1 MDGGGGPAGVSATG
15 KGATKRQW
23 YPTEH
28 EAAPPKARRRYTQR
42 ALRPS
47 ITPGTVL
54 ILLAGKHKG
63 RRVVFLKQLQPSGM
77 LLVTG
82 PFRVNGVP
90 ARRVHPRLVI
100 ATSTK
105 VDLGGVALDVFTDE
119 YFRAVKPDAKKK
131 KKKRSQEDFFE
142 VADEEEKKE
151 FKPEYYENNKKLDA
165 QIVPKLDAEMKG
177 YLKSTFTLKSGDRPH
192 LMKF

>member
-1 MDGGGGPAGVSATG
+1 MGGVGTGHVIKQGARKRRWYPAEDESVSAKVGRHYT
-15 KGATKRQW
+15 
-23 YPTEH
+23 
-28 EAAPPKARRRYTQR
+28 PKP
-42 ALRPS
+42 LRPS

-82 PFRVNGVP
+82 PYKLNRVP
-90 ARRVHPRLVI
+90 ARRVHQRFVI

-105 VDLGGVALDVFTDE
+105 VDLPKLDLNVFTDE
-119 YFRAVKPDAKKK
+119 YFRTIKPDEKKK

-142 VADEEEKKE
+142 AADEDKKKE
-151 FKPEYYENNKKLDA
+151 FKSEYYENNKKLDTA
-165 QIVPKLDAEMKG
+165 IEPVLNEEMKG
-177 YLKSTFTLKSGDRPH
+177 YLKSYFTLRAGDRPH